1 MRTLVLAL
9 ATAWAL
15 AALGAGCTAGA
26 PTPTPTPAVE
36 LDPSMVEMEVVNVFL
51 DRSRGA
57 PVVVL
62 RTVGGDKY
70 LPIWIGPPEA
80 AAIAAELEHLTPARP
95 LTHDLL
101 DSVISNL
108 GAKVRYV
115 LISDLID
122 QTYYAR
128 VLLVPNGKAVEIDAR
143 PSDAIALALRA
154 DAPIY
159 SYARVVREAGV
170 DADDL
175 LGPGFDLDQVTP
187 EPEPF

>member
-1 MRTLVLAL
+1 
-9 ATAWAL
+9 
-15 AALGAGCTAGA
+15 
-26 PTPTPTPAVE
+26 
-36 LDPSMVEMEVVNVFL
+36 MVEMEVVNVFL

-101 DSVISNL
+101 VSVISNL
-108 GAKVRYV
+108 GAEVRYV

-159 SYARVVREAGV
+159 TYARVVREAGV

-175 LGPGFDLDQVTP
+175 VGPGFDLDQVTP